1 MYDRISGYSC
11 NDAADLQVPCTGPEP
26 IASISEYA
34 SPRGSGRSEHEVKAH
49 PRNVGIFNHRI
60 TVDDKKKV
68 PQSRDRSVLGSSPDN
83 FGMEIKLFISVSG
96 AAPDSKPHSHEDRSS
111 FVSFQAGH

>member
-1 MYDRISGYSC
+1 MIVYPVTHATMPQIRRYR
-11 NDAADLQVPCTGPEP
+11 AQVRSLY
-26 IASISEYA
+26 ASISEYA